1 MREGFVFVGAD
12 LRVRPRGSP
21 VEKARYLIL
30 TQKAD
35 ADSALAHPRPIGEKI
50 AMSTVNRN
58 LTAAV
63 EGYL

>member
-35 ADSALAHPRPIGEKI
+35 ADPPLRIPAQSAKRE
-50 AMSTVNRN
+50 T
-58 LTAAV
+58 
-63 EGYL
+63 